1 VNDPNNPGEACFF
14 SDKIRA
20 GEEAGY
26 DVVLVANH
34 HAGAQGGETPLR
46 LRLRQPGSPVLGTA
60 AGLRIG
66 HESCMRSS
74 GGRRTT
80 RCPTR

>member
-46 LRLRQPGSPVLGTA
+46 LRLRQP
-60 AGLRIG
+60 
-66 HESCMRSS
+66 
-74 GGRRTT
+74 
-80 RCPTR
+80 